1 MAAINELQ
9 PVLGLELTATP
20 RVVKETEW
28 RYMFVKESQIDAA
41 MTFKVAT
48 AKFVET
54 AKREIGKF
62 I

>member
-28 RYMFVKESQIDAA
+28 RYAFVKESQIDAA
-41 MTFKVAT
+41 MTFKLAT

-54 AKREIGKF
+54 KKRK
-62 I
+62 